1 MDTLFMGIDVAG
13 RSNTWA
19 CLIVEQDDGLT
30 LVNGPARRTLAE
42 IVEAATS
49 NEVAAAAVDA
59 QLTYALSEENGFRS
73 SDEQLR
79 ALLPAGCRDWV
90 ASQNSLMAVPVR
102 GRQLAEALAPRVGT
116 LLETHPRA
124 CLQFLL
130 PDQSE
135 AVSGYKKK
143 EDPRRQ
149 AWLDAL
155 WQGLNAAFSLRGSTP
170 ELDDG
175 VIDSTVCAL
184 AAWAYHRVPERLRRL
199 NQSASD
205 ARGWGPFYVFTR

>member
-73 SDEQLR
+73 SDE
-79 ALLPAGCRDWV
+79 
-90 ASQNSLMAVPVR
+90 
-102 GRQLAEALAPRVGT
+102 
-116 LLETHPRA
+116 
-124 CLQFLL
+124 
-130 PDQSE
+130 
-135 AVSGYKKK
+135 
-143 EDPRRQ
+143 
-149 AWLDAL
+149 
-155 WQGLNAAFSLRGSTP
+155 
-170 ELDDG
+170 
-175 VIDSTVCAL
+175 
-184 AAWAYHRVPERLRRL
+184 HR
-199 NQSASD
+199 
-205 ARGWGPFYVFTR
+205 